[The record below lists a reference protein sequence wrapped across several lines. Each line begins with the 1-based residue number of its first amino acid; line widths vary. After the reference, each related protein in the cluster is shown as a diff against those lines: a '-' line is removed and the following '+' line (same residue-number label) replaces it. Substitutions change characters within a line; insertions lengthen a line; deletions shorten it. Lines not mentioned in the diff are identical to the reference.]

1 MKLIDCVIRIPEI
14 IYRYKMKLKLNLSYL
29 PYIPKRIELI
39 NPDFIHV
46 GKGFCAKEGV
56 RIEAWRSHNKESYD
70 ASIEIGNDVLIQN
83 GTHISAIGH
92 MVIGDNVLFG
102 SNVLVTDN
110 DHGDSGSYQIL
121 NIAPRKRKLSFKGNI
136 SIGNNVWIG
145 DKATILSGVF
155 IGDGAVIGANSVV
168 TKNVPAYSIAVG
180 VPAKVIKCFD
190 NKSD

>member
-1 MKLIDCVIRIPEI
+1 MKVLLTGAAGGMGLES
-14 IYRYKMKLKLNLSYL
+14 LKQMT
-29 PYIPKRIELI
+29 E
-39 NPDFIHV
+39 
-46 GKGFCAKEGV
+46 
-56 RIEAWRSHNKESYD
+56 
-70 ASIEIGNDVLIQN
+70 
-83 GTHISAIGH
+83 
-92 MVIGDNVLFG
+92 
-102 SNVLVTDN
+102 
-110 DHGDSGSYQIL
+110 DSGSYQIL